1 MKRLRSTFI
10 QITKRIAYSSLAVLL
25 VMLAPAPY
33 VFADGADSTAAS
45 ASTSCTPVVATPGI
59 KSPTGSDAGTYTFN
73 TCTGLWENQYYT
85 WSPATKGYTPKVPYV
100 YTCNTAQWDW
110 TYTKWI
116 YNPVAGKYVQV
127 PLTVSTLPDGATI
140 ADGSPTV
147 CTPPPPTPVVSTP
160 NAVGGNAA
168 GVGATGAT
176 TNATGVTITNG
187 VSSTAGSGNAIVAG
201 NTSVDGG
208 AVSGAATVTA
218 NVINNVASSSSL
230 SGGNVVTFTANVNG
244 DVQGDLIIDP
254 NQIQPA
260 SGSEPLASTT
270 TTVNSTTNASVTNNL
285 TLNANS
291 GNATVA
297 DNTSAGGAT
306 SGNAQAIANVIN
318 ILNSVVTSGKSFVGV
333 ININGNL
340 HGNIL
345 MPQSFLDELLATN
358 APHTN
363 MTISA
368 SDAST
373 LGITNNVNNSATTG
387 SATVTGNTEA
397 GGATSGNASTAVTI
411 FNLTGSEIVGTN
423 CLLVFV
429 NVSGHWVGVIMNAPA
444 GTTAAAL
451 GGNATQTANANVA
464 ADTNASITNNIDVNA
479 KTGNAAVTD
488 NTKAGGATSGN
499 ASTVVNLLNLEN
511 SQLNLAGWFG
521 VLFINVF
528 GNWFG
533 NFGVYTPATH
543 AAGQGA
549 GDASQQPMLP
559 AAKPAFQFVPPHV
572 VPAPRPSPADA
583 VPSFVDASAHLATA
597 AGQALGTSVG
607 ALSHGLQGTPTASA
621 AKGNP
626 VQLVGG
632 IMVAVGLVTLAVE
645 RAVSARQMR
654 KPVTTVAA

>member
-33 VFADGADSTAAS
+33 VFADGADPTAAS

-59 KSPTGSDAGTYTFN
+59 KSPTGSDASTYTFN

-85 WSPATKGYTPKVPYV
+85 WSPATKDYTPKTPYV

-127 PLTVSTLPDGATI
+127 PLTTNTLPDGAII
-140 ADGSPTV
+140 AADSLAV
-147 CTPPPPTPVVSTP
+147 CAPPPPAPVVSAPNTTGG
-160 NAVGGNAA
+160 NAVGA
-168 GVGATGAT
+168 GTTGTT

-208 AVSGAATVTA
+208 AASGAATVTA

-230 SGGNVVTFTANVNG
+230 SGGNVITFTANVNG

-260 SGSEPLASTT
+260 SGSEPLTSTT

-297 DNTSAGGAT
+297 GNTSAGGAT

-318 ILNSVVTSGKSFVGV
+318 ILNSIVTSGKSFVGV

-358 APHTN
+358 APHTS

-373 LGITNNVNNSATTG
+373 LGITNNVNSSAATG

-397 GGATSGNASTAVTI
+397 GSAATGNASTAVTI

-479 KTGNAAVTD
+479 KTGDAAVTD

-543 AAGQGA
+543 VAGQGA
-549 GDASQQPMLP
+549 GDVSQQPTLP
-559 AAKPAFQFVPPHV
+559 PAEPAFQFVPPHV
-572 VPAPRPSPADA
+572 VAPTPAPADA
-583 VPSFVDASAHLATA
+583 TPSFVDTSAHLATA

-621 AKGNP
+621 AKGNY

-654 KPVTTVAA
+654 KSITAVAA